1 MDTQWLNNIGRF
13 AQQNSP
19 AILSGVAMGGVIA
32 TAILAVKATPKAQRA
47 ILTERDRMYAETD
60 GLPTLEE
67 RDVMANRKF
76 TPMETV
82 KLTWKHYIPAGFSAV
97 ATIACI
103 AGANKIGSQRN
114 AALVAAYTL
123 VDTSF
128 REYKDKVLEEI
139 GPGKE
144 EKVREKVAQQKIEQ
158 AGSPSR
164 EVILATGSDQLC
176 FESWTGRYFRGDIE
190 TIRRAEND
198 INQRML
204 EGDMC
209 AALNELY
216 DAIGLEHT
224 DAGNVVGWNVDNRV
238 RIHFTSHLHPDGIP
252 CLAFGYINEPRADF
266 GKCF

>member
-1 MDTQWLNNIGRF
+1 MDIQWLNNIGRF
-13 AQQNSP
+13 AQRNSP
-19 AILSGVAMGGVIA
+19 AILSGVAIGGVIG

-47 ILTERDRMYAETD
+47 ILEERDRWYAETAD
-60 GLPTLEE
+60 GMTLED
-67 RDVMANRKF
+67 RDKIANRKF

-82 KLTWKHYIPAGFSAV
+82 KVTWKYYIPAGLSAA

-103 AGANKIGSQRN
+103 AGANKIGTQRN

-139 GPGKE
+139 GAGKE
-144 EKVREKVAQQKIEQ
+144 EKVREKVAQAKIEQ
-158 AGSPSR
+158 AGTPPR

-176 FESWTGRYFRGDIE
+176 FEAWTGRYFRGDIE
-190 TIRRAEND
+190 KIRRAEND

-216 DAIGLEHT
+216 DQIGLEHT
-224 DAGNVVGWNVDNRV
+224 DSGGVVGWNVDNRV
-238 RIHFTSHLHPDGIP
+238 RIAFTSHLHPDGIP
-252 CLAFGYINEPRADF
+252 CLAFSYLNEPRADF